1 MHTFAGSAEANDD
14 ACLSLKHSQPVH
26 GQSIG
31 VMISGDIQ
39 VLISV
44 CRLLCLDNPTSGLD
58 SSTALEFLQ
67 MMREFT
73 SQSRC
78 ASVMSIYQGSDAIVP
93 LFDKVLVVNSGR
105 QIFYGPVAEAKAYFE
120 GLGFKCSPTT
130 TTTDFLNSMSAD
142 PEVRA
147 LQGTQD
153 SQVPRTS
160 ADFESAFRSNQHY
173 SSVLETIRLSN
184 AMPVEDSHGKA
195 VYPLTLIQ
203 QIWLCAL
210 RQFRILITDYRT
222 WGVEMICIVV
232 QSLVLGTL
240 FRNQRHST
248 QSLFILASSL
258 FYSVLV
264 PALQSMAEFQNTFAQ
279 RPLVLKHKRYQFYR
293 PLAYAFGL
301 VVTDLAW
308 KIVAVAYNIPLY
320 WLTNF
325 QRTPSHFFIW
335 FLTVYVEHVCLSM
348 FFRAIAI
355 FSSNMNKAILPVGI
369 MFNCFVLYTGLYVPA
384 PQMQVWL
391 GWFRYCNVS
400 LRPLPSSTRSR
411 C

>member
-1 MHTFAGSAEANDD
+1 
-14 ACLSLKHSQPVH
+14 
-26 GQSIG
+26 
-31 VMISGDIQ
+31 
-39 VLISV
+39 
-44 CRLLCLDNPTSGLD
+44 
-58 SSTALEFLQ
+58 
-67 MMREFT
+67 MMREVT
-73 SQSRC
+73 NQTRC
-78 ASVMSIYQGSDAIVP
+78 ASMMSIYQGSDALVP
-93 LFDKVLVVNSGR
+93 LFDKVLVINSGR
-105 QIFYGPVAEAKAYFE
+105 QVFYGPVAEAKAYFE
-120 GLGFKCSPTT
+120 SLGFLCSPTT
-130 TTTDFLNSMSAD
+130 TITDFLNSMSAD

-147 LQGTQD
+147 VKETND
-153 SQVPRTS
+153 SQLPRTA
-160 ADFESAFRSNQHY
+160 ADFEDAFRSSHHY
-173 SSVLETIRLSN
+173 SSVLENIRKCN
-184 AMPVEDSHGKA
+184 ALPVHDSHGKA
-195 VYPLTLIQ
+195 IYPLSLVQ

-222 WGVEMICIVV
+222 WGVEMVCIVV

-293 PLAYAFGL
+293 PPAYALGL

-335 FLTVYVEHVCLSM
+335 FLTIYVEHVCLSM

-355 FSSNMNKAILPVGI
+355 FSSNMNRAILPVGL

-400 LRPLPSSTRSR
+400 PRAMTCSNRYACLLSTSHCTTPLSLS
-411 C
+411 

>member
-1 MHTFAGSAEANDD
+1 M
-14 ACLSLKHSQPVH
+14 V
-26 GQSIG
+26 G
-31 VMISGDIQ
+31 VVKLRPAMLTSFG
-39 VLISV
+39 
-44 CRLLCLDNPTSGLD
+44 RLLCLDNPTSGLD

-73 SQSRC
+73 DQTRC
-78 ASVMSIYQGSDAIVP
+78 ASVMSVYQGSDALVP
-93 LFDKVLVVNSGR
+93 LFDKVLVINSGR
-105 QIFYGPVAEAKAYFE
+105 QIFYGPVADAKAYFE
-120 GLGFKCSPTT
+120 RLGFFCSPTT
-130 TTTDFLNSMSAD
+130 TITDFFNSMSAD

-147 LQGTQD
+147 IQDLDD
-153 SQVPRTS
+153 SQVPRTP
-160 ADFESAFRSNQHY
+160 ADFETRFRTSKNY
-173 SSVLETIRLSN
+173 TPVLESIRNSN
-184 AMPVEDSHGKA
+184 ALPVHNSHNRA
-195 VYPLTLIQ
+195 VYPLSLLQ

-222 WGVEMICIVV
+222 WGVELVCIVV

-248 QSLFILASSL
+248 RSLFILASSL

-308 KIVAVAYNIPLY
+308 KIVTVAYNMPLY

-335 FLTVYVEHVCLSM
+335 FLTVYIEHICLSM

-355 FSSNMNKAILPVGI
+355 FSSSMNRAILPVGLL
-369 MFNCFVLYTGLYVPA
+369 FNCFVLYTGLYVPA
-384 PQMQVWL
+384 PQMQAWL
-391 GWFRYCNVS
+391 GWFKYCNVS
-400 LRPLPSSTRSR
+400 LVIFQLCHRLPTYHLLATTLRL
-411 C
+411 

>member
-1 MHTFAGSAEANDD
+1 
-14 ACLSLKHSQPVH
+14 
-26 GQSIG
+26 
-31 VMISGDIQ
+31 
-39 VLISV
+39 
-44 CRLLCLDNPTSGLD
+44 
-58 SSTALEFLQ
+58 
-67 MMREFT
+67 MRQYT
-73 SQSRC
+73 TQSRC
-78 ASVMSIYQGSDAIVP
+78 ASIMSIYQGSDAVVP
-93 LFDKVLVVNSGR
+93 LFDKVLVINSGR
-105 QIFYGPVAEAKAYFE
+105 QIFYGPVAEAKPYFE
-120 GLGFKCSPTT
+120 GLGFHCAPTT

-142 PEVRA
+142 PHVR
-147 LQGTQD
+147 LVRELGE
-153 SQVPRTS
+153 SQQPQTP
-160 ADFESAFRSNQHY
+160 ADFESVFRSSKQY
-173 SSVLETIRLSN
+173 SSVQESIRISN
-184 AMPVEDSHGKA
+184 NLPVHDSQGKA
-195 VYPLTLIQ
+195 IYPLTLFQ

-210 RQFRILITDYRT
+210 RQFRILITDYKT
-222 WGVEMICIVV
+222 WGVEMLCIIV

-248 QSLFILASSL
+248 RSLFILASSL

-301 VVTDLAW
+301 VVTDLCW

-325 QRTPSHFFIW
+325 QRTPGHFFLW

-355 FSSNMNKAILPVGI
+355 FSPNVNKAILPVGI
-369 MFNCFVLYTGLYVPA
+369 LFNSFVLYTGLYVPA

-400 LRPLPSSTRSR
+400 ARP
-411 C
+411 